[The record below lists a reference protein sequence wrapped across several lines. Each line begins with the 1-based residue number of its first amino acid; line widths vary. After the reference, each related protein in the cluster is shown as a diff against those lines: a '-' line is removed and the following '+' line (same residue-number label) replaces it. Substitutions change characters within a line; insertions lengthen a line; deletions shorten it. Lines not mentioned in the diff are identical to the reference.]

1 MITTQD
7 HLDYIA
13 AERVRIR
20 QERAIWFCIL
30 SEVHLKLL
38 QRREKEISLH
48 AEGNLDETIAY
59 CS

>member
-30 SEVHLKLL
+30 SEVRLKLL
-38 QRREKEISLH
+38 QRREKEISLSC
-48 AEGNLDETIAY
+48 AQAGISEFDRQ
-59 CS
+59 